1 MDQNYEGCGR
11 VLKAPFMTIAQAVK
25 FAKCMMDRMKDFRR
39 RAAARP
45 QKTTMVQFLML

>member
-1 MDQNYEGCGR
+1 
-11 VLKAPFMTIAQAVK
+11 
-25 FAKCMMDRMKDFRR
+25 MDRMKDFR

>member
-1 MDQNYEGCGR
+1 MDQNYEGYGR
-11 VLKAPFMTIAQAVK
+11 VLKAPFMTIAQSVK
-25 FAKCMMDRMKDFRR
+25 FAKCMDRMKDFR